1 VAGAAVMR
9 SDERHLPQSDTS
21 NSIWDGLDA
30 HARII
35 LDGHGGEG
43 VVAVRPSLVRALRGT
58 GNAAILL
65 SQLLYWSRRLSDREG
80 WFYQTQ
86 RRLEAQTGLG
96 ADAQRTATR
105 LLVRLGILET
115 RLRSAPATL
124 HYRVRLEQLAD
135 LLLHHARAASVADH
149 SPQLDV
155 EYCRQLE
162 TDHGPLQDTGDGR
175 SLAAGH
181 GPPHKENIQESR
193 EERLASSAPLAD
205 GVSVS
210 GTTHAHLESPIDRAI
225 AISSMPTVVQASG
238 GASTS
243 GTTARRSGVGE
254 SAAGNRPVAEA
265 PPCIA
270 ATPRRTASRRR
281 PPSSIPEDFVVT
293 AAMHAWARERVSAI
307 NLARETEKFVNH
319 AHAHDRRQVDW
330 EAAWRNWMLKA
341 QEFAEEAHPPASRGS
356 VVL

>member
-1 VAGAAVMR
+1 VAAVMR
-9 SDERHLPQSDTS
+9 SDGGHLPQTDTS
-21 NSIWDGLDA
+21 TGAWDGLDA
-30 HARII
+30 HTRII

-65 SQLLYWSRRLSDREG
+65 SQLLYWSRRLSDRDG

-124 HYRVRLEQLAD
+124 HYRVRLEQLAA
-135 LLLHHARAASVADH
+135 LLLQHAGAASVADH
-149 SPQLDV
+149 TPQLDV
-155 EYCRQLE
+155 
-162 TDHGPLQDTGDGR
+162 DHGRQPAPDHAPSQDTGDGQ
-175 SLAAGH
+175 SLVAGH
-181 GPPHKENIQESR
+181 GPPHKENIQERR
-193 EERLASSAPLAD
+193 EERLSSAAQIDNGLSIS
-205 GVSVS
+205 SV
-210 GTTHAHLESPIDRAI
+210 THAHLESPIDSPVANP
-225 AISSMPTVVQASG
+225 SMAKLVQASV
-238 GASTS
+238 GASPS
-243 GTTARRSGVGE
+243 GASPRRTGVGQ
-254 SAAGNRPVAEA
+254 STAGNPPLAEA
-265 PPCIA
+265 PPHIPA
-270 ATPRRTASRRR
+270 RPGRTASRRR
-281 PPSSIPEDFVVT
+281 PPIPIPADFVVT

-307 NLARETEKFVNH
+307 NLARETEKFINH

-341 QEFAEEAHPPASRGS
+341 QEFAEEARPPASRGN